1 MKILL
6 AVLTLFITISL
17 AYAEDWEPI
26 GNTRSGDTFYI
37 DKSSINKKDNLS
49 TVTEKQVFKFAQIS
63 QNGNI
68 YDQTVLIK
76 IYDCSNMNFTIK
88 EAIGQDS
95 KGNTVFNEN
104 FDKYYEGNP
113 SKRWLKVGPSSLF
126 LKSYELACK

>member
-6 AVLTLFITISL
+6 AVLTLFLTISL

-63 QNGNI
+63 QNGNV
-68 YDQTVLIK
+68 YDQIVLIK

-88 EAIGQDS
+88 EAIGQDIN
-95 KGNTVFNEN
+95 GNTVFTEN
-104 FDKYYEGNP
+104 FEKYYEGNP
-113 SKRWLKVGPSSLF
+113 SKRWLKVGPGSLF
-126 LKSYELACK
+126 LKSYKLACK

>member
-6 AVLTLFITISL
+6 AVLTLFLTISL

-49 TVTEKQVFKFAQIS
+49 TVTEKQLFKFAQIS
-63 QNGNI
+63 QNGNV

-76 IYDCSNMNFTIK
+76 IYNCSNMNFTIT
-88 EAIGQDS
+88 EVIGQDIN
-95 KGNTVFNEN
+95 GNTVFTEN
-104 FDKYYEGNP
+104 LEKYYGGNP

-126 LKSYELACK
+126 SKSYELACK